1 MPDTPPQGY
10 RKLPGS
16 EREPLPG
23 ASPVGPIDPNEHIE
37 VTVYLRFPPAS
48 NLAGTISEQAQKK
61 RPPLSREEYNA
72 SLSAA
77 PEDIAKVEQFALAHN
92 LTVVSSDPVRRRMV
106 LAGTADALSA
116 AFATELQKYEHPGG
130 TYRGRTGPLHIPDEL
145 DSIIVGV
152 FGLDNRPQARPHLQ
166 RSILEAH
173 PIAPDANNAARYV
186 SYNPLQV
193 AQLYDFP
200 TGADGRGQCI
210 AIIELGGG
218 YLDIDLQTYFQ
229 QQNLPLPNVI
239 SVSVDG
245 GQNAPEGTPD
255 SADGEVALD
264 IEVTGSIAPGAKIAV
279 YFAPNTDQGFL
290 DAITQA
296 THDTTNNPTVISI
309 SWGAAEVYWTSQ
321 AMQAMDMAFQAAAT
335 LGINVCCASGD
346 NGSSDGVGD
355 GLAHVD
361 FPSSSPHALACGG
374 TRLEATY
381 DNLSNQY
388 VMSSEVVWN
397 DDPTASASGGG
408 VSDVFPL
415 PDWQANARIPVSVND
430 QHSGRGVPDVSGDA
444 DPDTGYKVR
453 VDGQNVVFGGTSA
466 VAPLW
471 AGLIAL
477 LNQQL
482 GQSVGFLNPI
492 LYQNFDFFGQVNA
505 LQDVT
510 SGNNGSYSAQEGWD
524 ACTGLGSPG
533 EANLLDALNAL

>member
-1 MPDTPPQGY
+1 MTNTPPQGY

-16 EREPLPG
+16 EREPMPG
-23 ASPVGPIDPNEHIE
+23 ASPVGPVDPNERIE
-37 VTVYLRFPPAS
+37 VTVYLRFPATS
-48 NLAGTISEQAQKK
+48 NLTGTISEQAQKK

-72 SLSAA
+72 SLSAS
-77 PEDIAKVEQFALAHN
+77 PEDMAKVEQFALAHN
-92 LTVVSSDPVRRRMV
+92 LTVVSTDPVRRRMV
-106 LAGTADALSA
+106 LAGTVEALSA

-152 FGLDNRPQARPHLQ
+152 FGLDDRPQARPHLQ
-166 RSILEAH
+166 RSNVAAR
-173 PIAPDANNAARYV
+173 PTTPDASNTARYV
-186 SYNPLQV
+186 SYSPLQV

-218 YLDIDLQTYFQ
+218 YTDSDLQTYFQ
-229 QQNLPLPNVI
+229 QQNLPQPNVI

-309 SWGAAEVYWTSQ
+309 SWGAAETYWTPQ
-321 AMQAMDMAFQAAAT
+321 AMQAMDLAFQAAAT

-374 TRLEATY
+374 TRLEAAIDT
-381 DNLSNQY
+381 LSNQY
-388 VMSSEVVWN
+388 VISSEVVWN
-397 DDPTASASGGG
+397 DDPTSSATGGG

-415 PDWQANARIPVSVND
+415 PDWQANAHIPVSIND

-444 DPDTGYKVR
+444 DPATGYKVR

-492 LYQNFDFFGQVNA
+492 LYQNADFFAQVNA

-510 SGNNGSYSAQEGWD
+510 SGNNGSYSAQQGWD
-524 ACTGLGSPG
+524 ACTGLGSPDG
-533 EANLLDALNAL
+533 ANLLDALNAL